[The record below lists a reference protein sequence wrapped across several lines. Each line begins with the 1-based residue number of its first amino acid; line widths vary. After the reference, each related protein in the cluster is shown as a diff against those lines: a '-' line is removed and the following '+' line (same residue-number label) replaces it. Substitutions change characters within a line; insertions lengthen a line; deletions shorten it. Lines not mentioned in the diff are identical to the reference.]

1 MGPPSAAED
10 RIEAGILNLERRDLI
25 LRESCY
31 NVVTRAPTVGN
42 DLVVPDS
49 KRERGGHARYALLGT
64 RSAFDTK
71 RSGYRL
77 GVLPVGPPLA
87 LATGP

>member
-1 MGPPSAAED
+1 M
-10 RIEAGILNLERRDLI
+10 
-25 LRESCY
+25 
-31 NVVTRAPTVGN
+31 VGSGC
-42 DLVVPDS
+42 DVAD
-49 KRERGGHARYALLGT
+49 RERWEKVHTSYALLGT